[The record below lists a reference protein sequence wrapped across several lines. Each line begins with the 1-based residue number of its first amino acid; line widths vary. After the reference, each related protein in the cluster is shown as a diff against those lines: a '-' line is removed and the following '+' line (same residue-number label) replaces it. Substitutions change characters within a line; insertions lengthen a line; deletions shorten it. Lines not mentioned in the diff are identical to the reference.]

1 MSTDT
6 EYQLRLGKIQYDRQ
20 ETGSRNNYARIID
33 RNVISKANTM
43 FSRAADTMDWRPTPN
58 INFIYYKWN
67 EIQYGRLETGSS
79 NNLDFLVIWS

>member
-43 FSRAADTMDWRPTPN
+43 FSRAADTMDR
-58 INFIYYKWN
+58 
-67 EIQYGRLETGSS
+67 RHDGSTTDTEYQ
-79 NNLDFLVIWS
+79 LHLL